1 MEQLVNCAV
10 QNKAARLNQMARLAI
25 RSAWAASC
33 VTTLEI
39 ADRDE
44 FRLVLPPDSGRDGT
58 RPYQPEFCEHRLLRH
73 GSRQPNGPRA
83 DFFLAEM
90 EPIAMFENPKG
101 SK

>member
-1 MEQLVNCAV
+1 MEHLVNCAV

-39 ADRDE
+39 AGRDE
-44 FRLVLPPDSGRDGT
+44 LRLVLPPDSGRDET
-58 RPYQPEFCEHRLLRH
+58 RPYQPEFC
-73 GSRQPNGPRA
+73 A

-90 EPIAMFENPKG
+90 ERIAMFENPKG